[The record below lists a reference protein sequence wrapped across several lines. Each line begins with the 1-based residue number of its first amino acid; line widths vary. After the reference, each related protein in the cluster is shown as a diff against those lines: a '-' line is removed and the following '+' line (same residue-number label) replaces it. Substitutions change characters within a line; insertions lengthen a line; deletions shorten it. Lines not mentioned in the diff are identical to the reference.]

1 MNYDKAE
8 FQPGEGEAL
17 QAIANSSD
25 PMTKVIYH
33 MSMRQLATTERL
45 LRIEEEL
52 MVQGGNQR
60 RLVEF
65 LERRWGA
72 NGGTVPNLHAMVFG
86 GG

>member
-1 MNYDKAE
+1 MSYETAE
-8 FQPGEGEAL
+8 FEPGEEEAL
-17 QAIANSSD
+17 EALANSPD

-72 NGGTVPNLHAMVFG
+72 NGGSVPNLHAMVFG